1 MPVFL
6 LFISDDKRF
15 VSKPVF
21 PQGTGVCTKGVSSV
35 LSQELQPPGDAQKG
49 SHTAQAPMAG
59 LQGPGVPLD
68 VKTYELRAAFCDKA

>member
-1 MPVFL
+1 M
-6 LFISDDKRF
+6 KNRF

-21 PQGTGVCTKGVSSV
+21 PQGAGVCTKGVSSM
-35 LSQELQPPGDAQKG
+35 LCRELQPPEDGQKG

-68 VKTYELRAAFCDKA
+68 VRTHELRAALCDKA